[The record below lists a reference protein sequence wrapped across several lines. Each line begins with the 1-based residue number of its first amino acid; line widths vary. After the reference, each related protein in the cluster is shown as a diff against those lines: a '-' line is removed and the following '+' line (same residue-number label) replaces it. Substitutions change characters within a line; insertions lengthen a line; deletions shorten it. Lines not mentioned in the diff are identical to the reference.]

1 MTKEEIKEI
10 QKFLEEEG
18 ENIDVILYG
27 AALPAFLSITK
38 RNGDPVNCSLTL
50 GCSFRSPSEWTLWER
65 VKFLIYGSPKSI
77 KNLFKY
83 TN

>member
-27 AALPAFLSITK
+27 AALPTFLSITK
-38 RNGDPVNCSLTL
+38 RNGDPVNCSLAL
-50 GCSFRSPSEWTLWER
+50 NCSFRSFSEWTLWER
-65 VKFLIYGSPKSI
+65 VKFLLYGPPDSV
-77 KNLFKY
+77 KNLLKLAK
-83 TN
+83 